1 MKAVA
6 KPSGFFVEQIRISGP
21 GLETAGVAF
30 TDGLNVIAGAS
41 DTGKSYLCSLVD
53 FGFGASASPRP
64 IEAAKGY
71 DRVVLRLRARGSDAI
86 HEVERSLTGGDAIV
100 RRVATNGRTIEQRK
114 AAAKHDAD
122 DSSTLSAFLLGL
134 SGFEA
139 AKVRKNKKGETRTLS
154 FRDIAFLTVVDET
167 RIISENPPHLSGN
180 PIDSTVEGEVLRLL
194 VTGLQTGNA
203 IVAPKVTTAQGLKAQ
218 LEIVQQMIS
227 QTEAD
232 LSAQQLDPA
241 GVVDEL
247 ARIDQAR
254 ADLLKM
260 YEATRT
266 ELVGLERQ
274 LAERAR
280 RLRED
285 ESRLVVIEG
294 LAGRFEL
301 LERHYASDIERLS
314 TVVEVG
320 TRLEALPTQSCPICG
335 AAPDAHRPED
345 VAAHFRLQDVQA
357 AAETERGRTEVLL
370 RDLKKVLAELSAEGA
385 GREASRIALQGEI
398 RQLEAKIA
406 VEVQPQAH
414 ASAEQLHQQDR
425 RRDTVVRGRALVE
438 QLSEL
443 RARATQLENAS
454 KRGKK
459 GAPSVETG
467 ARTAEMEAFALQ
479 VQEVLAAWQ
488 FPDTG
493 RVVFSDESQ
502 DLVIGGQDRAS
513 HGKGVRALTCAA
525 FISALMRHCVSK
537 QQPHPGLVVLDSP
550 LVVYRD
556 PDTLG
561 SESAHMRQA
570 GVKDAFYRAMADGL
584 CLGQVIVLENEDP
597 APDVAGRIT
606 HVHFTKVKT
615 GRYGLFPVQG

>member
-1 MKAVA
+1 MKAAA
-6 KPSGFFVEQIRISGP
+6 KHPGFFVEQIRVFGP
-21 GLETAGVAF
+21 RLETAEIAL

-53 FGFGASASPRP
+53 FGFGASTKPRP

-71 DRVVLRLRARGSDAI
+71 DRVVLRIRGRGSDAI
-86 HEVERSLTGGDAIV
+86 HEIERSLTSGNALL
-100 RRVATNGRTIEQRK
+100 RRVAADGRTIEQRT
-114 AAAKHDAD
+114 AAAKHNAD
-122 DSSTLSAFLLGL
+122 DPSTLSAFLLGL

-139 AKVRKNKKGETRTLS
+139 ARVCKNNKGETRTLS
-154 FRDIAFLTVVDET
+154 FRDVAFLTVVDET

-180 PIDSTVEGEVLRLL
+180 PIDRTVEGEVLRLL
-194 VTGLQTGNA
+194 VTGLQAGNA

-218 LEIVQQMIS
+218 LEVVQQLIS

-232 LSAQQLDPA
+232 LSALQLDPTK
-241 GVVDEL
+241 VDDEL

-254 ADLLKM
+254 ADLLKK

-294 LAGRFEL
+294 LGGRFEL
-301 LERHYASDIERLS
+301 LDRHYASDIQRLS
-314 TVVEVG
+314 AVGEAG
-320 TRLEALPTQSCPICG
+320 TRLEALPARSCPICG
-335 AAPDAHRPED
+335 AAPEAHRPED
-345 VAAHFRLQDVQA
+345 AAAHFRLQDVQA
-357 AAETERGRTEVLL
+357 AAETERGKTEVLR
-370 RDLKKVLAELSAEGA
+370 RDLKKVLAELTAEGA
-385 GREASRIALQGEI
+385 GREASRSALQGEI
-398 RQLEAKIA
+398 QQLEAKIA
-406 VEVQPQAH
+406 EEVQPHAH
-414 ASAEQLHQQDR
+414 ASAEQLHQQDQ

-443 RARATQLENAS
+443 RVRATQLDKAS

-459 GAPSVETG
+459 GASSVETG
-467 ARTAEMEAFALQ
+467 VRTAEMEAFALQ

-488 FPDTG
+488 FPETG
-493 RVVFSDESQ
+493 RVVFSDDSQ

-525 FISALMRHCVSK
+525 FISALMRHCVTK
-537 QQPHPGLVVLDSP
+537 QLPHPGLVVLDSP
-550 LVVYRD
+550 LVVYKD
-556 PDTLG
+556 PDKPG
-561 SESAHMRQA
+561 SESARMRQA

-606 HVHFTKVKT
+606 HLHFTKVKT
-615 GRYGLFPVQG
+615 GRYGLFPVQQ